1 MILGEVLFSLCVL
14 CCCCCY
20 GMLFTKQEPLLVSR
34 FWVLLF
40 LFVYHSASF
49 LFFSSVLSLSLSG
62 YGYMFAFLCLC
73 VVRKY
78 IYLIIIVSVIGHVF
92 LFLYFFSHFLCSFSL
107 FLRGLMCCFCVR
119 KLHARMKNNWKPKC
133 RNQTRTKRKGNN
145 GMPSKATCPLSITL
159 DVYVLV

>member
-62 YGYMFAFLCLC
+62 YGYMFASLMCFDLCLGLFVFWIAERLTPYIFILGSDGSIHGNHKDLFFTIF
-73 VVRKY
+73 VVFFKC
-78 IYLIIIVSVIGHVF
+78 IKACSNSDNGWWGVA
-92 LFLYFFSHFLCSFSL
+92 LF
-107 FLRGLMCCFCVR
+107 
-119 KLHARMKNNWKPKC
+119 
-133 RNQTRTKRKGNN
+133 
-145 GMPSKATCPLSITL
+145 
-159 DVYVLV
+159 